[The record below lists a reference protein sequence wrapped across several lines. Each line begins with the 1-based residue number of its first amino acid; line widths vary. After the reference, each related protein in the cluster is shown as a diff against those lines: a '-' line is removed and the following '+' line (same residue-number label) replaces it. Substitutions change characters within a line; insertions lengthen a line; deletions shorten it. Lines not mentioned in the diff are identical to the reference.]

1 MIEVDLTKDP
11 SSFFLSTPQTE
22 PTAIPADL
30 SNDENQDEQ
39 LIASSLVSHY
49 LCMYY
54 YSELVVSNVS
64 ICIK

>member
-1 MIEVDLTKDP
+1 MYFNIGQHLIEVDLTKDP

-22 PTAIPADL
+22 PTAISADP

-49 LCMYY
+49 SVYVL
-54 YSELVVSNVS
+54 L
-64 ICIK
+64 